1 MEEKTLLITG
11 GCGFIGSNFIRYILN
26 KYPSYKIINL
36 DKLTY
41 AGNIHNLNE
50 FNNNPKYK
58 LIIGDVCNRE
68 LVNEIVKEV
77 DIIVHFAA
85 ESHVDLS
92 IFDSRIFIET
102 NVLGTQTL
110 LEAAK
115 LNGNKRF
122 HYISTDE
129 VYGEAKEGA
138 KFSENTPYS
147 PRNPYS
153 ASKAGADHLVRA
165 YYYTHNLP
173 ITISNCSNNYGP
185 YQYPEKLFARAITNL
200 LSHEKIPLYGDGK
213 GVRDWIYVEDHCRA
227 IDLIIHF
234 GRIGETYCIGGNCE
248 KSNLEISEAIISEMG
263 LKKDEWIEYV
273 SARPGADSRYSIDFS
288 KIKNEL
294 GWTPTTSFE
303 EGLTKTVEWYKNNKK
318 WWLPLREQMIKNR
331 DCFKDTFSK
340 YKEEL
345 TS

>member
-1 MEEKTLLITG
+1 MKEKTLLVTG

-41 AGNIHNLNE
+41 AGNPNNLKE
-50 FNNNPKYK
+50 FEKDLRYH
-58 LIIGDVCNRE
+58 LVIGDICNKE
-68 LVNEIVKEV
+68 LVNELVKKV

-92 IFDSRIFIET
+92 IFDSRKFVET

-115 LNGNKRF
+115 INGKKRF
-122 HYISTDE
+122 HHISTDE
-129 VYGEAKEGA
+129 VYGEAKEGN
-138 KFSENTPYS
+138 KFSETTPYS

-153 ASKAGADHLVRA
+153 ASKAGSDHLVMA
-165 YYYTHNLP
+165 YYYTHKLP

-200 LSHEKIPLYGDGK
+200 LSGEKILLYGKGD

-234 GRIGETYCIGGNCE
+234 GRIGETYCIGGNSE
-248 KSNLEISEAIISEMG
+248 KTNLEIAKAILSNLGMG
-263 LKKDEWIEYV
+263 EENIEYV
-273 SARPGADSRYSIDFS
+273 YERPGADSRYSINFS
-288 KIKNEL
+288 KIKKEL
-294 GWTPTTSFE
+294 GWEPLVSFE
-303 EGLTKTVEWYKNNKK
+303 EGVKRTVQWYKENKQ
-318 WWLPLREQMIKNR
+318 WWFPIREEMKKNR
-331 DCFKDTFSK
+331 DYFKDTFSK
-340 YKEEL
+340 YYNKENL
-345 TS
+345 